1 MKCNCKSA
9 GSRNTALAFIKD
21 ITCVSKKGR
30 RVRKVP
36 LLHLLRR
43 SIAPKCTRMP
53 WNGDERVR
61 SERDKTPL
69 LHVLAISI
77 ALTKIGRRIRKT
89 PHLRLLTMS
98 LFHLFLRELYSRQ
111 EENRTTCQKGLEG
124 GLLHEEGPIGPTAR
138 DRRFTA
144 DCPPSSQMLLRF
156 PAPNR
161 SSTSCRTARTP
172 VRKALRRL

>member
-9 GSRNTALAFIKD
+9 GSRNTALAFIND
-21 ITCVSKKGR
+21 VACVSKKSR
-30 RVRKVP
+30 RVRKIP

-43 SIAPKCTRMP
+43 SIAPKCIRMP

-69 LHVLAISI
+69 LHFLAISI

-98 LFHLFLRELYSRQ
+98 LFHLFLRDLYGPFRQ
-111 EENRTTCQKGLEG
+111 
-124 GLLHEEGPIGPTAR
+124 
-138 DRRFTA
+138 
-144 DCPPSSQMLLRF
+144 
-156 PAPNR
+156 PAAAGCV
-161 SSTSCRTARTP
+161 SAGCAP
-172 VRKALRRL
+172 VGCAPAGCAPAGCVPAG